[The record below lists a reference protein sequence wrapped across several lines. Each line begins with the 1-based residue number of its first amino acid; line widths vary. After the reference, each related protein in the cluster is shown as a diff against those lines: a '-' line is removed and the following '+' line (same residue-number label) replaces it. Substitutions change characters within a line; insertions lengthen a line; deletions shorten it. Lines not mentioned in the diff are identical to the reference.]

1 MNKSDSRK
9 RIVYILETP
18 PSKRDYDRYGINYS
32 KASGNI
38 TEIWEISQIIF
49 SKHHKNLDVGVGSSK
64 AIKSI
69 IQFRKHILE
78 LQDNDVLIFIGC
90 IFNPVNFQHLFTL
103 LQLRRIKC
111 KTSAVYTTVLPATS
125 EKASQK
131 FNIIQVIQK
140 LKNYKQYMLVF
151 VFKILK
157 NNRIKFQNILNLKS
171 LDFIWTSRDF
181 EDIPSLFLNCDTVIR
196 AIHAFDY
203 DEILQ
208 EIENDITHNNKYVLL
223 DSMGPAHPDYKLG
236 SYRNIP
242 SIEMWKEKVCKAL
255 DNFEIEIQS
264 QVIIAAHP
272 RAEKQILDYLYAGR
286 EIISNQTCRLVR
298 GAKAVIIPEGSTA
311 ISFAV
316 FFEKP
321 IYFFD
326 SEIFDPNV
334 RKLVKNMSR
343 LLDMPVLNIDSEF
356 YLNSIAE
363 VDKAKYFSY
372 VNMYLKQET
381 TKKDFFWHIVFKDLQ
396 LTM

>member
-1 MNKSDSRK
+1 MNKSDYKK

-18 PSKRDYDRYGINYS
+18 PSKRDYDRYGINYA
-32 KASGNI
+32 KTSGNI

-49 SKHHKNLDVGVGSSK
+49 PKYHKNLDTGYGLSK
-64 AIKSI
+64 AIKSV
-69 IQFRKHILE
+69 IQFRKHISK
-78 LQDNDVLIFIGC
+78 LQDHDVIIFIGC

-103 LQLRRIKC
+103 LQLRGIKC
-111 KTSAVYTTVLPATS
+111 KTSAVFISGLPATS

-131 FNIIQVIQK
+131 FDIIQVIQK
-140 LKNYKQYMLVF
+140 LKNYKQYILVF
-151 VFKILK
+151 LFKILK
-157 NNRIKFQNILNLKS
+157 NKRIKFQNMLNLKS
-171 LDFIWTSRDF
+171 LDFIWTSRNF
-181 EDIPSLFLNCDTVIR
+181 EDIPSLFLNRDTVIR
-196 AIHAFDY
+196 AIHTFDY

-208 EIENDITHNNKYVLL
+208 EIKNDITHNNKYVLL
-223 DSMGPAHPDYKLG
+223 DSMGPSHPDYKLG
-236 SYRNIP
+236 SYKNSS

-264 QVIIAAHP
+264 EVIIAAHP
-272 RAEKQILDYLYAGR
+272 KAEQQILDYLYAGR
-286 EIISNQTCRLVR
+286 KIISNQTCRLVR

-326 SEIFDPNV
+326 SEIFAPNV
-334 RKLVKNMSR
+334 RKLVKDMSR

-372 VNMYLKQET
+372 VNMYLKQEN
-381 TKKDFFWHIVFKDLQ
+381 TKKEFFWHTVFKDLQ